1 MWAPETYKVLS
12 SRCQKHKTKQILI
25 LEENWAQNTLFS
37 AFWLIMCAGS
47 ETEGTLRK
55 CKQRLREPI
64 FKRQRCT
71 LGVRALECADFLM
84 NAFSNINIEHMAK
97 S

>member
-1 MWAPETYKVLS
+1 
-12 SRCQKHKTKQILI
+12 
-25 LEENWAQNTLFS
+25 
-37 AFWLIMCAGS
+37 MCAGS